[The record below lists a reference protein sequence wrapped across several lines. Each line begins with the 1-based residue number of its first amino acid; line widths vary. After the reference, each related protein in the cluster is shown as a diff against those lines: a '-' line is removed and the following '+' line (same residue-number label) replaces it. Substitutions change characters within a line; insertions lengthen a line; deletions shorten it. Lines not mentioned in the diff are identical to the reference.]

1 VASFVKLNNS
11 KFTELEVKT
20 NRARQQEFGVFPIHL
35 KASEKQIYF
44 RPDQTQR
51 PVGGES
57 HSQKSGIDYNGT
69 FSPVEEK
76 VIFRIKFHFF
86 LNSR

>member
-1 VASFVKLNNS
+1 MASFVKPNIS

-35 KASEKQIYF
+35 KTSEKQIYF
-44 RPDQTQR
+44 RPDQTKR

-57 HSQKSGIDYNGT
+57 HSQKSGIDYNDT

-76 VIFRIKFHFF
+76 VIFRISLYFF
-86 LNSR
+86 LDSR